1 MYDNVQRRM
10 KIVQKKQEEYEV
22 MREGKDL
29 FDAADLIVE
38 NKLLIDKVDELL
50 REEQCF
56 SKEESNDKNNT
67 SL

>member
-1 MYDNVQRRM
+1 
-10 KIVQKKQEEYEV
+10 

-50 REEQCF
+50 REE
-56 SKEESNDKNNT
+56 
-67 SL
+67 